1 MPERGG
7 GQLTL
12 ARGGVVGARWLEP
25 ADYHVTLR
33 FIGDIDGA
41 AARDIAEMLGDIRR
55 PKAIVRFD
63 GLSWF
68 GGDKPR
74 AIVARVKAE
83 PALMDLQAEQERRLR
98 RIGVEPEARKFTPHV
113 TLARLRGVAQA
124 AVADYLAA
132 HGALQTEAFTAER
145 FVLYSARDGTGGG
158 PYVVEAAIRWRK
170 GNCVWVEP
178 DHYRGPRIRVEDP
191 GVRAM
196 TFHLK
201 GARSGHRRREREKR
215 CINSLFLGINLPV
228 MAHKS
233 PCSRKNHP
241 CSESSVSVSRETLF
255 CRSALAVGAVADRAG
270 GVPDRPHVNTSAIRP
285 TGWNAALNDG
295 LVPPFK
301 SRLRSG

>member
-1 MPERGG
+1 VPRLFIALELSERVV
-7 GQLTL
+7 GQLAL

-41 AARDIAEMLGDIRR
+41 AARDIAETLGDIRR

-98 RIGVEPEARKFTPHV
+98 RIGVAPETRKYTPHV

-132 HGALQTEAFTAER
+132 HGALQAEAFTAER

-158 PYVVEAAIRWRK
+158 PYVVEAA
-170 GNCVWVEP
+170 
-178 DHYRGPRIRVEDP
+178 Y
-191 GVRAM
+191 
-196 TFHLK
+196 
-201 GARSGHRRREREKR
+201 
-215 CINSLFLGINLPV
+215 
-228 MAHKS
+228 
-233 PCSRKNHP
+233 
-241 CSESSVSVSRETLF
+241 TL
-255 CRSALAVGAVADRAG
+255 A
-270 GVPDRPHVNTSAIRP
+270 
-285 TGWNAALNDG
+285 
-295 LVPPFK
+295 
-301 SRLRSG
+301 